1 MNISDAW
8 RLIWKSWLLQRLA
21 EKFKIHILSL
31 ELQIF
36 FIILRLPNC
45 EGSLHV
51 RIEIKH
57 VGCDIQPRQKF
68 FSGSAHVTNHIITKI
83 TEDNLDSYC
92 TYVLAIDHHQ
102 TISKINHKLYMNFN
116 VIHTILCVCGLL
128 RFHKYNVFL
137 LPPKPIKHL
146 NWVNTHVCIYHVFLF
161 FYTFNNFQMVALQH
175 ISYNTGKERGVFYTN
190 NYLWYRLLRIHKLVI
205 GVDIV

>member
-1 MNISDAW
+1 MSLLLLLQLWAGPSCPWFYERLNISDAW

-102 TISKINHKLYMNFN
+102 TISKLNHEPYMNIN
-116 VIHTILCVCGLL
+116 VIHTILCVCA
-128 RFHKYNVFL
+128 RYWDFT
-137 LPPKPIKHL
+137 
-146 NWVNTHVCIYHVFLF
+146 NTMF
-161 FYTFNNFQMVALQH
+161 FFSPQNPSS
-175 ISYNTGKERGVFYTN
+175 I
-190 NYLWYRLLRIHKLVI
+190 
-205 GVDIV
+205 